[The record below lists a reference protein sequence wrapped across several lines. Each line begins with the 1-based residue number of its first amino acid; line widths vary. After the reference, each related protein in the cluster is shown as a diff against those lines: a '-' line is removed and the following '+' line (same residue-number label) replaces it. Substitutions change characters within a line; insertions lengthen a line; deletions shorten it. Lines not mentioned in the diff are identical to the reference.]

1 MNTKPNYIT
10 LGQLLQYLNNQTEIV
25 QIVEGSD
32 WNKYS
37 DLPADSMLLKP
48 FYDYWVIDLE
58 AVSIDV
64 IKVAIKKE
72 NN

>member
-37 DLPADSMLLKP
+37 DLPADSMLLNP
-48 FYDYWVIDLE
+48 FYDYWIIELE
-58 AVSIDV
+58 AVSTDV

>member
-1 MNTKPNYIT
+1 MNPKPNLIT
-10 LGQLLQYLNNQTEIV
+10 LSQLLQYLNNQTEIV

-37 DLPADSMLLKP
+37 DLPADSMLLKL
-48 FYDYWVIDLE
+48 FYDYWIIELE
-58 AVSIDV
+58 AVSTDV

-72 NN
+72 NS